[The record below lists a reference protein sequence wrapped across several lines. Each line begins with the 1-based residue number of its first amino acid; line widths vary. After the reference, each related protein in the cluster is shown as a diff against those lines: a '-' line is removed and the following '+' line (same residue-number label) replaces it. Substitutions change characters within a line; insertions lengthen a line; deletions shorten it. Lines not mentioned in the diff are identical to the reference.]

1 VLRTLL
7 RRELKLGAGCSAKTF
22 YCSVQTEVKPGM
34 RQEVASW
41 MLGLCEEERVH
52 PQVFCLAIN
61 YLDRFLAVC
70 NIRRS
75 QLQLLASV
83 CLLVSWK
90 VRAHTS
96 ITAQKLVEF
105 SDYNVSLE
113 DILEWEFLL
122 LSKLDWDLSAVIA
135 PDFVEHILQ
144 RLLKLDLAWDIET
157 TRTRVSTLVTLAYS
171 HPSLAALPPSLLAAS
186 AILTALRPALET
198 GGAMLGAPR
207 DTPSPSSSSSC
218 SSTSPMAKTS
228 HSPLASSS
236 TSAEPLAPLLK
247 AMERITGAQ
256 RSEVVSAMEQLEEV
270 MAASLPPSPE
280 ISEDEASPRGA
291 RGQTTSSPKERGG
304 SGGEP
309 PPPCLSPPLLLPSS
323 RRLFPPTPSKPA
335 TTPSK
340 SPPNS
345 SLSQQSP
352 SKLNLDSTLDLSQL

>member
-1 VLRTLL
+1 MALKMASPALRAYSDPSIFRNDRVLRTLL
-7 RRELKLGAGCSAKTF
+7 KRELKLGTACSAKTF
-22 YCSVQTEVKPGM
+22 YSSVQTEVKPGM

-41 MLGLCEEERVH
+41 MLGLCEEEGVH

-144 RLLKLDLAWDIET
+144 RLLKLDLAWDIDT

-171 HPSLAALPPSLLAAS
+171 HPSIAALPPSLIAAS

-218 SSTSPMAKTS
+218 SSTSPITKTS
-228 HSPLASSS
+228 HSLLDSSS
-236 TSAEPLAPLLK
+236 TSAEPLTPLLK
-247 AMERITGAQ
+247 AMEKITGAQ
-256 RSEVVSAMEQLEEV
+256 RTEVIGAMEQLEEV
-270 MAASLPPSPE
+270 MVASLPPSPE
-280 ISEDEASPRGA
+280 ISEDETSPRA
-291 RGQTTSSPKERGG
+291 SQTTSSPKVRSE
-304 SGGEP
+304 ENP
-309 PPPCLSPPLLLPSS
+309 LSSS
-323 RRLFPPTPSKPA
+323 RRLFSKE
-335 TTPSK
+335 
-340 SPPNS
+340 SPPPS
-345 SLSQQSP
+345 FSAEQSP
-352 SKLNLDSTLDLSQL
+352 SKLNLDSSLDLSQL